1 LLEVFDCMRELNLLS
16 VIFRLVLS
24 MVVGCMV
31 GIERWRKRRPAGMRT
46 YMIVCIGST
55 LTMLTG
61 QYISHMMDST
71 WSVAAQQIGA
81 RTDISRLSA
90 QVINGIGFLGAG
102 TILVTSRQ
110 QVKGL
115 TTAACLWA
123 SGCIGLAIGAGFY
136 ECVILSVLL
145 VYICI
150 HYMRNVEAFFIENA
164 RNMNIY
170 VEFQSMDDVK
180 GVIDCLKSNRA
191 QIYEIELEHGNAKTM
206 KNPNGIF
213 TVRLEQRT
221 RHSSIL
227 AEISGLNNIHMVD
240 EI

>member
-1 LLEVFDCMRELNLLS
+1 LLEIFDYLRELNIAS
-16 VIFRLVLS
+16 VVFRLLLS
-24 MVVGCMV
+24 MVVGGMV

-46 YMIVCIGST
+46 YMIVCLGST

-61 QYISHMMDST
+61 QYISHMLDFE
-71 WSVAAQQIGA
+71 WLEAAQQIGV

-102 TILVTSRQ
+102 TILVTSHQ
-110 QVKGL
+110 EVKGL

-136 ECVILSVLL
+136 ECVLISVIL

-150 HYMRNVEAFFIENA
+150 HYMRSVEAFFVENA

-170 VEFQSMDDVK
+170 VEFQSMADVK
-180 GVIDCLKSNRA
+180 GIIDYLKSGNA
-191 QIYEIELEHGNAKTM
+191 HIYEIELEDGNAKAM
-206 KNPNGIF
+206 KNPSGIF

-221 RHSSIL
+221 RHSSVL
-227 AEISGLNNIHMVD
+227 ADISGLSNIRMVN

>member
-1 LLEVFDCMRELNLLS
+1 MEVFFDYMRELNIIS

-24 MVVGCMV
+24 MIVGGMI
-31 GIERWRKRRPAGMRT
+31 GIERWRKKRPAGMRT
-46 YMIVCIGST
+46 YMIVCLGST
-55 LTMLTG
+55 LTMLIG
-61 QYISHMMDST
+61 QYISYMLDVN
-71 WSVAAQQIGA
+71 WLAASQEIGL

-102 TILVTSRQ
+102 TILVTSHQ
-110 QVKGL
+110 EVKGL

-136 ECVILSVLL
+136 ECVFISVIL

-150 HYMRNVEAFFIENA
+150 HYMRVVEAFFVENA

-180 GVIDCLKSNRA
+180 SIINCLKSNKA
-191 QIYEIELEHGNAKTM
+191 QIYEIELEQGNNNIM
-206 KNPNGIF
+206 KNPTGIF
-213 TVRLEQRT
+213 TVRLDKKT

-227 AEISGLNNIHMVD
+227 ANISGLNNIHMVN